1 MQCQVLKDPLWV
13 NRPVK
18 EVKRALSK
26 ASASTSSVQ
35 SHRGPSVAPA
45 SHMGAME
52 PLLGDVDG
60 LRSIRDRDRDRHP
73 AQPSNLMSLESTLE
87 FECEEDGVTVG
98 ASR

>member
-1 MQCQVLKDPLWV
+1 MQCQVLKDPLWG

-26 ASASTSSVQ
+26 ASASTSSMQ

-60 LRSIRDRDRDRHP
+60 LRSIRDRDRHP
-73 AQPSNLMSLESTLE
+73 AKPSNPMSLESTLE
-87 FECEEDGVTVG
+87 FECEDGGVTVG
-98 ASR
+98 GSR